1 MRPLPANTPSPRRQS
16 RNCRPI
22 SVCAGRSRCSGR
34 SLTILL
40 RWLSGAGRWSWPI
53 AYSSYDDLAKSW
65 DGFFAAVA
73 GNTSSRAA
81 EFNGRVRSILLP
93 RSIWADTL
101 AWYYGHLYRS
111 AYVSIFILA
120 GLSVPIG
127 LCYLF
132 FLESPAILDY
142 APGLIMPA
150 RGRSRSHPG

>member
-1 MRPLPANTPSPRRQS
+1 MQWPFAYN
-16 RNCRPI
+16 
-22 SVCAGRSRCSGR
+22 
-34 SLTILL
+34 LL

-150 RGRSRSHPG
+150 RGAPVVTLVRSGPQALTEVAERHRRAATAARAHAATC